1 MFLGPASMAAE
12 RVRPMT
18 ACYHVRSASPFVP
31 VAYAD
36 GEGTPTL
43 LVLYAAP
50 PGYPRNPATLD
61 VVTMLA
67 SLSILCSSALIQLK
81 TPFKF
86 TSMVKSQS
94 SSVES
99 TMLFSRLKTPARFA
113 APVKGPR
120 CLIVSSSQSP
130 TSLPFL
136 TSRAFAWILTFG
148 TDFWISATAASR
160 GSCRTSASESDA
172 PREARRRAVAR
183 AMPEAAPVMA
193 MTLPSKEV
201 MMEDMLWRSVEL

>member
-1 MFLGPASMAAE
+1 
-12 RVRPMT
+12 
-18 ACYHVRSASPFVP
+18 
-31 VAYAD
+31 
-36 GEGTPTL
+36 
-43 LVLYAAP
+43 
-50 PGYPRNPATLD
+50 
-61 VVTMLA
+61 
-67 SLSILCSSALIQLK
+67 
-81 TPFKF
+81 
-86 TSMVKSQS
+86 
-94 SSVES
+94 
-99 TMLFSRLKTPARFA
+99 MLFSRLRTPARFA

-130 TSLPFL
+130 TSLPCL

-193 MTLPSKEV
+193 MTLPSKDV
-201 MMEDMLWRSVEL
+201 IMEDVLCEALSCNHWARESEDWQENSKILVQVMF